1 MIKKQANKTSL
12 TQDTIILA
20 YPGYPADWQLLPV
33 HGGFKAL
40 MMLSGFE

>member
-1 MIKKQANKTSL
+1 MIKTSEKMAL